1 MAKLFPTAKASNMK
15 VIDSTGSAHSARS
28 TVHYLRLVAAFA
40 LLGAVVAGII
50 TSDNDSRLVGA
61 IIGACVAI
69 GAQAF
74 DIL

>member
-1 MAKLFPTAKASNMK
+1 MK
-15 VIDSTGSAHSARS
+15 VIDSTGSAHTTRS

-40 LLGAVVAGII
+40 LLGAVIGGII
-50 TSDNDSRLVGA
+50 TGDNESRLIGA
-61 IIGACVAI
+61 IIGAGVFI